1 MSQGKGGARHF
12 SKPYIDPGL
21 LFKCLKDHEKIVQD
35 VGPYE
40 TVSRNQAV
48 DCNGM
53 LKILPLVHDLVGL
66 AKTCEINPGPLRQ
79 ALLKM
84 VMEKPDLNKSKYS
97 GNMWCNLRAER
108 IGVILTH
115 FRKLKSNP
123 DEVRKAAAKLTSCEF
138 SRLQDTLED
147 VSPKEPALTK
157 GEELLPLEDRP
168 KEEYVPKRRR
178 LKKGDSDPVS
188 VDSSGWPKCLMSPD
202 KQPLTAGDQAASSH
216 EIPPALAKSLA
227 QPSFL
232 RRRLGSKPEQSWKED
247 SQQAHLQEA
256 MGLGQPKAM
265 KKKKKKDAKKKENL
279 TKVDLGK
286 KKDLTK
292 VFKKPAKQEAP
303 STRRKWHKLRVTE
316 ASNPERSYIT
326 GCHEACQKL
335 HLIVEVSRKRT
346 VKYKQVIGVIK
357 RRLEDEHLSK
367 EEAIALRNT
376 LC

>member
-12 SKPYIDPGL
+12 CKPYIDPGL
-21 LFKCLKDHEKIVQD
+21 LLKCLKDHEKIVQD

-40 TVSRNQAV
+40 TISRNQAV
-48 DCNGM
+48 DCQGM
-53 LKILPLVHDLVGL
+53 LQILPLLHDLVGL

-79 ALLKM
+79 ALLQM
-84 VMEKPDLNKSKYS
+84 VMDNPGVNKSKFS

-115 FRKLKSNP
+115 FRKLKSSP
-123 DEVRKAAAKLTSCEF
+123 DEMRKAAAKLTAYEF
-138 SRLQDTLED
+138 ARLQDTLED
-147 VSPKEPALTK
+147 VSPKEQALTK
-157 GEELLPLEDRP
+157 GEQLLPVA
-168 KEEYVPKRRR
+168 KEYVPKRRR
-178 LKKGDSDPVS
+178 LKKGDSDPIS

-202 KQPLTAGDQAASSH
+202 KQPSTKGDQAASSH
-216 EIPPALAKSLA
+216 EIPPALAKGLA

-232 RRRLGSKPEQSWKED
+232 RRRLGSKADKSWEES

-256 MGLGQPKAM
+256 MGLGQGKAM
-265 KKKKKKDAKKKENL
+265 KKKKKKKDAKKKENF
-279 TKVDLGK
+279 TKVL
-286 KKDLTK
+286 
-292 VFKKPAKQEAP
+292 KKPAKQEAP

-316 ASNPERSYIT
+316 ARNPERSYIT

-346 VKYKQVIGVIK
+346 VKYREVIGVIK